1 VSKKSFDKLK
11 ISTLKNWSILGL
23 ETFSEYFQ
31 KQWLDGEF
39 SNWALYHTN
48 PGFSSTNNPIESFNS
63 IIKRFITQR
72 FKDNMLQSL
81 EVFKDSLVN
90 YDHKIFCNFPKI
102 KKSSI
107 LRAQILI
114 KDQINSLKEKRNF
127 YEFSNK
133 ENKKFRII
141 INEFDLNNPSNTFCD
156 CPYFQAHA
164 FCKHIIMICLHKDLK
179 LQGLESIAKFSLR
192 KLHRSRKASK
202 ALCEE

>member
-1 VSKKSFDKLK
+1 
-11 ISTLKNWSILGL
+11 
-23 ETFSEYFQ
+23 
-31 KQWLDGEF
+31 
-39 SNWALYHTN
+39 
-48 PGFSSTNNPIESFNS
+48 
-63 IIKRFITQR
+63 
-72 FKDNMLQSL
+72 M
-81 EVFKDSLVN
+81 
-90 YDHKIFCNFPKI
+90 
-102 KKSSI
+102 
-107 LRAQILI
+107 RAQILI